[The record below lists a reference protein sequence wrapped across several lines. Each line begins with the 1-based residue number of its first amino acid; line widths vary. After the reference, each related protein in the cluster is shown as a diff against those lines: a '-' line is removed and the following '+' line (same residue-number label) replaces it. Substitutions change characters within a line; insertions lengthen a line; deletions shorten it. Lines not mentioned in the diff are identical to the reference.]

1 MRRTIIYIIVIL
13 SLIGLD
19 IYILDNCH
27 YAYFHNPFYL
37 HCILIMHIYYLYKMM
52 RIIFINIHLIHYF
65 KRRYEIYIKKHTI
78 INMNLLLLISAFCII
93 VTFYRITTLN
103 KTIDGIEL
111 ILMALA
117 NLLINLAVQFDQN
130 QEVYIGN
137 GQVCV
142 GQQQVQIKD
151 ITSVRKQ
158 SVRDEL
164 AIYQIRGKDRII
176 TAAIHYK
183 KELAFIEQVQA
194 QEP

>member
-1 MRRTIIYIIVIL
+1 
-13 SLIGLD
+13 
-19 IYILDNCH
+19 
-27 YAYFHNPFYL
+27 
-37 HCILIMHIYYLYKMM
+37 M

-142 GQQQVQIKD
+142 GHQQVQIKD